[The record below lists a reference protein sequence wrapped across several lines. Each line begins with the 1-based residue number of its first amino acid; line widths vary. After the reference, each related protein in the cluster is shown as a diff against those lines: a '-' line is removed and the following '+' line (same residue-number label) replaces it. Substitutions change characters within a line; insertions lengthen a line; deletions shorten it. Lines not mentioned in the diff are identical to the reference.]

1 VLPALGCTAQGR
13 RPYDSLSALMAD
25 PLYVELMP
33 DLLRRPVQ
41 AVKLAECAGFEANGD
56 AFEIERHPFAF

>member
-1 VLPALGCTAQGR
+1 
-13 RPYDSLSALMAD
+13 MAD